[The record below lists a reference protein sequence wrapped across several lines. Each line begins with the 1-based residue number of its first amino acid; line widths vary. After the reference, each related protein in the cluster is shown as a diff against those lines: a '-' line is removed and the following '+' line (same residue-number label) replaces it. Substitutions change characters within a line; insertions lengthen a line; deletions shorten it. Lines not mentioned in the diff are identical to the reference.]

1 MAYRLSISGKF
12 QNLNQCPMTERP
24 AIATPN
30 FPSVPPA
37 PLIFPRFPFPVPFP
51 LRKPL
56 YLSGKEG
63 AKEIGDV
70 PREQQP
76 EMEGARGHKPGSFD
90 PGFRYLNPPVMGTR
104 KTSQEA
110 DPHRKGPRYDEQFPV
125 HGRVG
130 PSFHDPLPRYRA
142 EETAAKAVPGER
154 RDRRASADG
163 ASQERHPSHVR
174 RRSGFQHLRDDDT
187 TKAVSQQVYLPSLHA
202 RYRLGKPPRDL
213 LQVPGPGR
221 IVVVSHRQARS
232 VKPPSQVPQIPVLP
246 PEAVQKDDG
255 VGTARIRWIAVRQNS
270 PPGELFSRRDFPA
283 IPLLRAG
290 RREETALSY

>member
-1 MAYRLSISGKF
+1 MAYRLSISGNF

-24 AIATPN
+24 VIATRN

-37 PLIFPRFPFPVPFP
+37 HPTFPRFPFPVPFP
-51 LRKPL
+51 VRKPL

-76 EMEGARGHKPGSFD
+76 EMEGARGHQPGSFD
-90 PGFRYLNPPVMGTR
+90 PGFRYLNPPVMGTLQ
-104 KTSQEA
+104 TGQEA

-130 PSFHDPLPRYRA
+130 PSFHDPLPR
-142 EETAAKAVPGER
+142 
-154 RDRRASADG
+154 
-163 ASQERHPSHVR
+163 HVR
-174 RRSGFQHLRDDDT
+174 RRSGFQHLRDDDSPQT
-187 TKAVSQQVYLPSLHA
+187 VSQQVYLPSLRA

-221 IVVVSHRQARS
+221 IVVVSHRQASS

-255 VGTARIRWIAVRQNS
+255 VGTARIRWIAGRQNS
-270 PPGELFSRRDFPA
+270 PPGEMVSRGDLPA
-283 IPLLRAG
+283 TRLVRP
-290 RREETALSY
+290 